1 MLCPDNMDDDSCD
14 DHQQR
19 KKEKKIMIGQSEQI
33 KKYHQ
38 YHAGI
43 HNLQT
48 GNTMEYRNNQFD
60 EISYFLH
67 FARKNTNNIGARVQN
82 IC

>member
-1 MLCPDNMDDDSCD
+1 
-14 DHQQR
+14 
-19 KKEKKIMIGQSEQI
+19 
-33 KKYHQ
+33 
-38 YHAGI
+38 
-43 HNLQT
+43 LQT

-67 FARKNTNNIGARVQN
+67 FACKNTNNIGARVQN